1 MKKYKILV
9 IDDHPEIHH
18 SFPLYELKL
27 REKGFE
33 SEFYIV
39 SSIVEF
45 EELTKEFFDIL
56 MVDYNLRNGFFTDE
70 TKSEGTD
77 FIADF
82 RRKNMINKIIFYS
95 TDFKYEINSL
105 KTDVKLEIPM
115 KEYYDLINKY
125 RIDGV
130 VPKDNTEMI
139 INIIEDCIR
148 RLDPI
153 VKFLRDTSEKYEEKG
168 DLLYYDVG
176 DREYT
181 ITQLLEEYQKD
192 TEIGRKFG
200 TDLLETVS
208 TLLLD
213 YRY

>member
-9 IDDHPEIHH
+9 IDDHPEIRH

>member
-9 IDDHPEIHH
+9 IDDHPEIRH

-33 SEFYIV
+33 SEFHIV

>member
-9 IDDHPEIHH
+9 IDDHPEIRY

-33 SEFYIV
+33 SEFHIV

-82 RRKNMINKIIFYS
+82 RKKNMINKIIFYS

-105 KTDVKLEIPM
+105 KTDIKLEIPM

-153 VKFLRDTSEKYEEKG
+153 VKFLRDTSDKYEEKG

-200 TDLLETVS
+200 IDLLETVS